1 MDERAACALLKQ
13 RFEAAG
19 FTIEDN
25 RPFDEDGIRFEID
38 GFDPDRRVGYEY
50 LSEEAGDSWD
60 VDEAVIAAL
69 EERRKRGELHILIV
83 DESHAPDPA
92 SLATAADAF
101 LAELRARGLGP
112 PQPATELDETTTAP
126 ASTVTRSDASPRDT
140 SIASAAPATAPGP
153 APEPSG
159 DEAPRR
165 APATKPRTSKAKP
178 ASRPRPKSTK
188 KRPTRR

>member
-38 GFDPDRRVGYEY
+38 GFDPHRRVGYEY
-50 LSEEAGDSWD
+50 LTEEAGDSWD

-69 EERRKRGELHILIV
+69 EERRARGDLHILIV
-83 DESHAPDPA
+83 DESRAPDPA

-101 LAELRARGLGP
+101 LADLRARGIGRSAPTPAPELREP
-112 PQPATELDETTTAP
+112 PPAPSPVVTP
-126 ASTVTRSDASPRDT
+126 AATPAASPD
-140 SIASAAPATAPGP
+140 I
-153 APEPSG
+153 APEPSR

-165 APATKPRTSKAKP
+165 APATKPKTPKKTPS
-178 ASRPRPKSTK
+178 RPKSRSTK
-188 KRPTRR
+188 KKPARK

>member
-1 MDERAACALLKQ
+1 VDERAACALLKQ

-38 GFDPDRRVGYEY
+38 GFDPHRRVGYEY

-101 LAELRARGLGP
+101 LADLRARGLSP
-112 PQPATELDETTTAP
+112 PPPATELAATTAP
-126 ASTVTRSDASPRDT
+126 ASTVTTSDIAPSDT
-140 SIASAAPATAPGP
+140 PTPSAAPTTAPDI

-159 DEAPRR
+159 DAAARR
-165 APATKPRTSKAKP
+165 APATKPRTPKAKP
-178 ASRPRPKSTK
+178 ASRPKPRSTK
-188 KRPTRR
+188 KKPARK